1 MYFSLD
7 GKLCTDVVN
16 TTLEKLL
23 LIQKWFEKQ
32 KQFAFFAS
40 SVLIVY
46 EGLADKQN
54 TQNGSKSSGPN
65 DTPLADKDAKAE
77 DDVTK
82 GSNEDVEKA
91 NKPSVDVRMIDFA
104 HVFPATA
111 VDENYSYGLE
121 SLINYLRKLV
131 KEEK

>member
-16 TTLEKLL
+16 STLEKLL

-40 SVLIVY
+40 SLLIVY
-46 EGLADKQN
+46 EGLPDEHN
-54 TQNGSKSSGPN
+54 TQNGSKSSEPG
-65 DTPLADKDAKAE
+65 DTPSADKDTKHEE
-77 DDVTK
+77 DVKK
-82 GSNEDVEKA
+82 GSNEDIGKG
-91 NKPSVDVRMIDFA
+91 NKPLVDVRMIDFA

-121 SLINYLRKLV
+121 SLINYLRKLG

>member
-46 EGLADKQN
+46 EGLPDKQN
-54 TQNGSKSSGPN
+54 TQNGSKSSGTN
-65 DTPLADKDAKAE
+65 DTPSADKDAKAD

-104 HVFPATA
+104 HVFPTTA

>member
-16 TTLEKLL
+16 NTLEKLL

-46 EGLADKQN
+46 EGLPDEQN
-54 TQNGSKSSGPN
+54 TQNGSKSTEPN
-65 DTPLADKDAKAE
+65 DTPSADKDAKHD
-77 DDVTK
+77 DDVKK
-82 GSNEDVEKA
+82 GSNEGKEKTNTPLA
-91 NKPSVDVRMIDFA
+91 DVRMIDFA
-104 HVFPATA
+104 SCNF
-111 VDENYSYGLE
+111 LQ
-121 SLINYLRKLV
+121 RR
-131 KEEK
+131 

>member
-46 EGLADKQN
+46 EGLPDKQN
-54 TQNGSKSSGPN
+54 TQNESKSSGTN
-65 DTPLADKDAKAE
+65 DTPSADKDAKAD

>member
-1 MYFSLD
+1 M
-7 GKLCTDVVN
+7 N

-46 EGLADKQN
+46 EGLLDKQN
-54 TQNGSKSSGPN
+54 TQNGSKSSEPN
-65 DTPLADKDAKAE
+65 DTPSADKGAKE
-77 DDVTK
+77 KDDVTK
-82 GSNEDVEKA
+82 GSNEDTEKS
-91 NKPSVDVRMIDFA
+91 NKPLVDVRMIDFA

>member
-46 EGLADKQN
+46 EGLPDKQN
-54 TQNGSKSSGPN
+54 TQNGSKSSGTN
-65 DTPLADKDAKAE
+65 DTPSADKDAKAD

>member
-1 MYFSLD
+1 M
-7 GKLCTDVVN
+7 N

-46 EGLADKQN
+46 EGLPDKQN
-54 TQNGSKSSGPN
+54 TQNGSKSSEPN
-65 DTPLADKDAKAE
+65 DTPSADKGAKAK

-82 GSNEDVEKA
+82 GSSEDTEKS
-91 NKPSVDVRMIDFA
+91 NKPLVDVRMIDFA

>member
-46 EGLADKQN
+46 EGLPDKQN
-54 TQNGSKSSGPN
+54 TQNGSKSSGTN
-65 DTPLADKDAKAE
+65 DTPSADKDAKAD

-91 NKPSVDVRMIDFA
+91 NKLSVDVRMIDFA

>member
-7 GKLCTDVVN
+7 GKLCTDVMN

-46 EGLADKQN
+46 EGLPDKQN
-54 TQNGSKSSGPN
+54 TQNGSKSSGTN
-65 DTPLADKDAKAE
+65 DTPSADKDAKAD